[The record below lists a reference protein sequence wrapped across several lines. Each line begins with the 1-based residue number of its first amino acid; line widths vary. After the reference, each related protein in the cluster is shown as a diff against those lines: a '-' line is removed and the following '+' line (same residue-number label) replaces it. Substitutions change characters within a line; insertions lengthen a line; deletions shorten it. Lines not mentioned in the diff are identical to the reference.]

1 VTKAVWKFEL
11 KPDHTSVAAA
21 DLESGMYV
29 FEIEMP
35 TGAEIL
41 RAGMDGGQ
49 AVPCIW
55 AMCPKGPGG
64 SKSTLTFLAARTGA
78 EIDDEHE
85 LVYIDTF
92 VPAANL
98 VWHLFEVL

>member
-1 VTKAVWKFEL
+1 VTKTVWKFEL
-11 KPDHTSVAAA
+11 KPDHASAAAA
-21 DLESGMYV
+21 DLEDGMYV

-35 TGAEIL
+35 TNAEIL

-49 AVPCIW
+49 VVPCIW

-64 SKSTLTFLAARTGA
+64 SKSTRTFLATRTGA
-78 EIDDEHE
+78 KIDDEHE